1 MIASKNWWEIWNF
14 LLQIGL
20 TYFLISVFRDNPDVD
35 IKGANLYKEHLLR
48 LASTRRRPSLL
59 WSHMKAFDKV
69 ESILVCTGVYSKQSC
84 LDFHLEALLLNDTDC
99 NNNVNE
105 EAENKNRVA
114 FYQNS
119 NNSSTASLN
128 TSANSGSVVIDKHEL
143 KRALSRKNS
152 FIQYFEDRYNQP
164 DLCVDNL
171 LDAVNYIVG
180 RKILMAWFNFSIKLF
195 EYNLRFRRFFFVIGT
210 YLKLFM

>member
-1 MIASKNWWEIWNF
+1 M
-14 LLQIGL
+14 
-20 TYFLISVFRDNPDVD
+20 
-35 IKGANLYKEHLLR
+35 
-48 LASTRRRPSLL
+48 ASTRRRPSLI

-84 LDFHLEALLLNDTDC
+84 LEFHLEALLLNDADF
-99 NNNVNE
+99 NNNINE
-105 EAENKNRVA
+105 DGENRVA

-119 NNSSTASLN
+119 NNSSTASLYTN
-128 TSANSGSVVIDKHEL
+128 TNCNSVVIDKHEL
-143 KRALSRKNS
+143 KKALSRKNS

-180 RKILMAWFNFSIKLF
+180 KKVFMA
-195 EYNLRFRRFFFVIGT
+195 
-210 YLKLFM
+210 